1 MAEGQS
7 EVAVL
12 QEESL
17 FEAREV
23 VCRVNGRVRRGRV
36 EPRKL
41 LSDFLRDDLGLHGT
55 HVGCEHGICGT
66 CTVIFNGYP
75 ARSCLMFAVQAEG
88 ADIVTVEGLA
98 GGAGA
103 LTPLQESFSEVHAL
117 QCGYCTPG
125 MLMVASDLLRRNPA
139 PTEED
144 VREVLSGQLC
154 RCTGYDQIVRAVL
167 LAAERMGNGVELEA
181 N

>member
-1 MAEGQS
+1 MVERDS
-7 EVAVL
+7 EAGL
-12 QEESL
+12 LPKESL
-17 FEAREV
+17 FGPREV
-23 VCRVNGRVRRGRV
+23 TCTVNGRIRRGRV

-41 LSDFLRDDLGLHGT
+41 LSDFLREDLGLHGT
-55 HVGCEHGICGT
+55 HVGCEHGICGA
-66 CTVIFNGYP
+66 CTVMFNGHP

-98 GGAGA
+98 NGPAT
-103 LTPLQESFSEVHAL
+103 LTPLQESFSELHAL

-144 VREVLSGQLC
+144 VREVISGQLC

-167 LAAERMGNGVELEA
+167 LAAERTRSAAGAELA
-181 N
+181 